1 MNYLANINYSTTDWD
16 DKIKLVVRGDCP
28 TIIVLKS
35 AESALEL
42 NRVLTIA
49 YFSDHEGSLD
59 LDIDGNEYTFS
70 QATWQ
75 ALLSVTDQWLE
86 SYLPAEHPEFFVEAP
101 QSAEIIPLFG

>member
-1 MNYLANINYSTTDWD
+1 MTLATINYSTTDWD

-49 YFSDHEGSLD
+49 YFSDHKGSLVV
-59 LDIDGNEYTFS
+59 DIDENEYTFS
-70 QATWQ
+70 QVTWQ
-75 ALLSVTDQWLE
+75 ALLSVMDQWLE
-86 SYLPAEHPEFFVEAP
+86 NYLPAEHPEFFVEARE
-101 QSAEIIPLFG
+101 SAEIIPLFA

>member
-1 MNYLANINYSTTDWD
+1 MSLANINYSTTDWD

-49 YFSDHEGSLD
+49 YFDDHEGSLD
-59 LDIDGNEYTFS
+59 LDIDGSNYKFS

-86 SYLPAEHPEFFVEAP
+86 SYLPAEHSEFFVETP